1 MVVSLL
7 TFIFSCSSN
16 NIEEIF
22 FQNKL
27 VIIDKCIYDKSY
39 DVLDSLNAINTFKLS
54 DNNKAYYNLLSAIAI
69 NESNGTFKNDSLIT
83 FSLTWYEN
91 KKDHYNYC
99 RSLLYKGIALF
110 NSNKSDSI
118 TYSYLKQ
125 SEELYNKYEY
135 SDKILQSRIYQY
147 LGKMNRI
154 KKNYKEAEQY
164 LFLSC
169 NISTELNRNN
179 DEQNTR
185 LELFWTYLAQ
195 KRYKEALSNI
205 IHFEE
210 SDMSSP
216 EIQYTLYNALS
227 GYYSA
232 KNELNISIEYVKKM
246 VKLMGNKSLIID
258 KPKLYY
264 TLSSYYKRI
273 GVQDSAIY
281 FSKLAVLSIVDSLST
296 ENSFYYKY
304 LADIYA
310 SKGDYINAYNNYK
323 NAYNSYIYSYSKL
336 AKNRVLEIEKKYDT
350 KRLEIL
356 LLANRRYKKVSV
368 ICCLSLFCFSA
379 LTITML
385 IIKLRSIKK
394 QNYALSMQNVNFKQ
408 ECKKSRLI
416 NELLQISAELLIKY
430 TDALNIQAY
439 KHRKS
444 SNTIFDDLNKLIDNI
459 KSESK
464 RKITIV
470 ANSEMILTDN
480 PNLMSFPEL
489 SDLEKIVFVLKHYGY
504 SSQNIAKIL
513 STTPPRITA
522 VNAKVKEKISKMTQ
536 AEQRITF
543 L

>member
-1 MVVSLL
+1 
-7 TFIFSCSSN
+7 
-16 NIEEIF
+16 
-22 FQNKL
+22 
-27 VIIDKCIYDKSY
+27 
-39 DVLDSLNAINTFKLS
+39 
-54 DNNKAYYNLLSAIAI
+54 
-69 NESNGTFKNDSLIT
+69 
-83 FSLTWYEN
+83 
-91 KKDHYNYC
+91 KDHYNYC
-99 RSLLYKGIALF
+99 RSILYKGIALF

-118 TYSYLKQ
+118 AYSYLKQ

-135 SDKILQSRIYQY
+135 SDKILQSSIYQY

-164 LFLSC
+164 LLLSC

-179 DEQNTR
+179 DEYNTR

-216 EIQYTLYNALS
+216 EIQYSLYNALS

-273 GVQDSAIY
+273 EVQDSAIY
-281 FSKLAVLSIVDSLST
+281 YSKLAVLSIVDSLST

-323 NAYNSYIYSYSKL
+323 NAYNSYIYTYSKIT
-336 AKNRVLEIEKKYDT
+336 KNRVLEIEKKYDT
-350 KRLEIL
+350 KRLEIS
-356 LLANRRYKKVSV
+356 LLANRHDKNFFM

-379 LTITML
+379 LMISML
-385 IIKLRSIKK
+385 IIKLRIIKK
-394 QNYALSMQNVNFKQ
+394 QNSALSMQNVNFKQ

-416 NELLQISAELLIKY
+416 NELLQISAELLIMY

-459 KSESK
+459 KSETR

-480 PNLMSFPEL
+480 PNLMSLPEL

-504 SSQNIAKIL
+504 SSHDIAKIL
-513 STTPPRITA
+513 STTSPRITA
-522 VNAKVKEKISKMTQ
+522 VNAKVKEKISKRT
-536 AEQRITF
+536 
-543 L
+543 

>member
-1 MVVSLL
+1 MKHLLVVVSLL

-16 NIEEIF
+16 NTEEIF

-27 VIIDKCIYDKSY
+27 GIIDKCIYDKSY
-39 DVLDSLNAINTFKLS
+39 DVLDSLNSINTSKLS

-83 FSLTWYEN
+83 FSLTWYEK

-99 RSLLYKGIALF
+99 RSILYKGIALF

-118 TYSYLKQ
+118 AYSYLKQ

-135 SDKILQSRIYQY
+135 SDKILQSSIYQY

-164 LFLSC
+164 LLLSC

-179 DEQNTR
+179 DEYNTR

-216 EIQYTLYNALS
+216 EIQYSLYNALS

-273 GVQDSAIY
+273 EVQDSAIY
-281 FSKLAVLSIVDSLST
+281 YSKLAVLSIVDSLST

-323 NAYNSYIYSYSKL
+323 NAYNSYIYTYSKIT
-336 AKNRVLEIEKKYDT
+336 KNRVLEIEKKYDT
-350 KRLEIL
+350 KRLEIS
-356 LLANRRYKKVSV
+356 LLANRHDKNFFM

-379 LTITML
+379 LMISML
-385 IIKLRSIKK
+385 IIKLRIIKK
-394 QNYALSMQNVNFKQ
+394 QNSALSMQNVNFKQ

-416 NELLQISAELLIKY
+416 NELLQISAELLIMY

-459 KSESK
+459 KSETR

-480 PNLMSFPEL
+480 PNLMSLPEL

-504 SSQNIAKIL
+504 SSHDIAKIL
-513 STTPPRITA
+513 STTSPRITA
-522 VNAKVKEKISKMTQ
+522 VNAKVKEKISKRT
-536 AEQRITF
+536 
-543 L
+543 